1 MRETQEGKVPMR
13 VLLISLAPVNP
24 TFGSGN
30 TFLNVMGLLEG
41 VELAS
46 ICARAGETDPRVS
59 RAFYI
64 TEGMLFRNL
73 LRGTPTG
80 RLVQTSAE
88 GGECPG
94 SHGERRLQ
102 IFAHRHRWTVLF
114 WARDLLWRVSRWRS
128 PRLKA
133 FLEEYRPHVIL
144 ASLSNTPHVNRLIL
158 HAAEATGAKLVLYA
172 WDNNYT
178 YKQFTLSPLR
188 WIKQAMDRASMRQ
201 VAARADLTYAICEDL
216 KVAYEASF
224 GREFHLLTKGG
235 SFSGDAP
242 VKAAYNRP
250 LQLVYT
256 GNLQNNRWKSL
267 AVIARVLERI
277 NRDGLRAQLNIHTG
291 TPLTKRMRRALDRGE
306 SSAVMGLVPP
316 AEVARIQS
324 EADMLVHAEAT
335 DLKNRLIVRHS
346 FSTKLVDY
354 MAAARPILAYGKR
367 DMASIRHLERNQC
380 AVVAD
385 SPDELYQKLTAVLG
399 DEAALED
406 LARRAYAC
414 GRRCHEREDIR
425 AMLTEDFKTLLNER
439 EDV

>member
-1 MRETQEGKVPMR
+1 MR
-13 VLLISLAPVNP
+13 VLLISLAPVHP
-24 TFGSGN
+24 AFGSGN
-30 TFLNVMGLLEG
+30 TFLNVMEQLDG

-64 TEGMLFRNL
+64 TERMLLRNRF
-73 LRGTPTG
+73 RGTPAG
-80 RLVQTSAE
+80 VLVQPAAHPEE
-88 GGECPG
+88 GEATAKDV
-94 SHGERRLQ
+94 RLHR
-102 IFAHRHRWTVLF
+102 FAHRHRWTVLF
-114 WARDLLWRVSRWRS
+114 WARELVWRLSRWRS
-128 PRLKA
+128 PELKA
-133 FLEEYRPHVIL
+133 FLEAYQPDVIF
-144 ASLSNTPHVNRLIL
+144 ACLSGTAYINRLIL
-158 HAAEATGAKLVLYA
+158 HVAKVTGARLVLYA

-188 WIKQAMDRASMRQ
+188 WIKQVLDRASMRR

-216 KVAYEASF
+216 KEAYETSF
-224 GREFHLLTKGG
+224 GREFYLLTKGG
-235 SFSGDAP
+235 DFTGEPP
-242 VKAAYNRP
+242 VKIAYNHP

-256 GNLQNNRWKSL
+256 GNLQNNRWRSL

-277 NRDGLRAQLNIHTG
+277 NRDGLRAQLRIYTG

-380 AVVAD
+380 AVVD
-385 SPDELYQKLTAVLG
+385 ERPDELYRKLTAVLA
-399 DEAALED
+399 EETALD
-406 LARRAYAC
+406 DWARRAYAC
-414 GRRCHEREDIR
+414 GRRHHEHERIR
-425 AMLTEDFKTLLNER
+425 AMLTQDFDVLLNQR